1 MHTPITLF
9 DQGNF
14 PLFNDPRGNLHPT
27 ASNDFFDSFPRDN
40 GDRFFCGFALFVFAI
55 IIGACC
61 LNCCCLCYKRRQ
73 LRKHQLSGHSFCNSP
88 VVVTSATHTAPG
100 GYPVTTVPA
109 RTYQTTTYATP
120 YPAQTTGPNL
130 TVQMPMPM
138 PTTHSPMPGVQ
149 QPQGAPYPPVQ
160 QYPGANAANM
170 NPPSYDAAMANSS
183 PSVAAPGYEK
193 QMPYNPNY

>member
-1 MHTPITLF
+1 MLIFLLA
-9 DQGNF
+9 QMVWCI
-14 PLFNDPRGNLHPT
+14 
-27 ASNDFFDSFPRDN
+27 
-40 GDRFFCGFALFVFAI
+40 FC
-55 IIGACC
+55 
-61 LNCCCLCYKRRQ
+61 CYECAKSKEQ
-73 LRKHQLSGHSFCNSP
+73 QYIADDGGHAP

-138 PTTHSPMPGVQ
+138 PTAHSPMPGVQ

-160 QYPGANAANM
+160 QYPGAGAANM

>member
-1 MHTPITLF
+1 MSDPVDTCILCCRCLELCCGILYCLSLF
-9 DQGNF
+9 E
-14 PLFNDPRGNLHPT
+14 T
-27 ASNDFFDSFPRDN
+27 EE
-40 GDRFFCGFALFVFAI
+40 DREQRA
-55 IIGACC
+55 
-61 LNCCCLCYKRRQ
+61 
-73 LRKHQLSGHSFCNSP
+73 P

-109 RTYQTTTYATP
+109 RTYQTTTYATTP

-138 PTTHSPMPGVQ
+138 PTAHSPMPGVQ
-149 QPQGAPYPPVQ
+149 QPQGPPYPPVQ
-160 QYPGANAANM
+160 QYPGASAANM

>member
-1 MHTPITLF
+1 MKAK
-9 DQGNF
+9 QQAKSAAGS
-14 PLFNDPRGNLHPT
+14 
-27 ASNDFFDSFPRDN
+27 A
-40 GDRFFCGFALFVFAI
+40 
-55 IIGACC
+55 
-61 LNCCCLCYKRRQ
+61 
-73 LRKHQLSGHSFCNSP
+73 P

>member
-1 MHTPITLF
+1 MDNSGMLWILF
-9 DQGNF
+9 F
-14 PLFNDPRGNLHPT
+14 TFSVFFLTSMAVFLTRGRNRRADLMK
-27 ASNDFFDSFPRDN
+27 
-40 GDRFFCGFALFVFAI
+40 
-55 IIGACC
+55 GAA
-61 LNCCCLCYKRRQ
+61 
-73 LRKHQLSGHSFCNSP
+73 P